1 MNTSIEKKSI
11 FSKYNKLFFILLSIL
26 IGLVAGAFALMLAG
40 YNPIEA
46 YRLMFEGIFKR
57 PKNVGWTIV
66 NAIPII
72 FTGLGVAFA
81 FRTGLFNIG
90 AEGQYIVGTMVAF
103 ILGYNLHLPAV
114 IHVPLVII
122 IGMLV
127 GALYGAFSGFLKAKF
142 GIHEVISTIMLNWV
156 AFYCN
161 NMVANYPKFKA
172 PNSMGTYE
180 VQKTARITLMQNAKG
195 LPKAIDNFFKAPIHL
210 GLILAIAAAIILW
223 YILKKTNLGYELK
236 AVGYNQ
242 DAAKYGGINVNKK
255 LTLSMAISGAICAL
269 GGVTQVLGYRYTIS
283 ALSSMEN
290 FGFDGLAV
298 SLLANNNPIGCIFSG
313 LFFGGLKYSGANV
326 QRVLHA
332 PTEMINII
340 MGTIILFTAIP
351 LMFKIIKSR
360 FKKKGGK

>member
-1 MNTSIEKKSI
+1 MKSKENKIPLTKKY
-11 FSKYNKLFFILLSIL
+11 SKLLFMLLSIVIGLL
-26 IGLVAGAFALMLAG
+26 IGAIALSLAG
-40 YNPIEA
+40 YNPLEA
-46 YRLMFEGIFKR
+46 YKLMLEGVFKR
-57 PKNVGWTIV
+57 PKNIGWTIV

-81 FRTGLFNIG
+81 FKTGLFNIG

-103 ILGYNLHLPAV
+103 IVGYTLHLPPV
-114 IHVPLVII
+114 IHVIVILI
-122 IGMLV
+122 IGIIA
-127 GALYGAFSGFLKAKF
+127 GALYGAIAGFLKAKF
-142 GIHEVISTIMLNWV
+142 GIHEVISTIMLNWI
-156 AFYCN
+156 AFYLN
-161 NMVANYPKFKA
+161 NMVANYSKFKA
-172 PNSMGTYE
+172 PNSMSTHE
-180 VQKTARITLMQNAKG
+180 VQETAKITLLQNAKG
-195 LPKAIDNFFKAPIHL
+195 LPKTIDNLFKAPIHF
-210 GLILAIAAAIILW
+210 GIILAIITAIVLW

-236 AVGYNQ
+236 AVGFNQ
-242 DAAKYGGINVNKK
+242 DAAMYGGIDVNKK
-255 LTLSMAISGAICAL
+255 LTLSMAISGAVCAL
-269 GGVTQVLGYRYTIS
+269 GGITQVLGYRYTIS

-298 SLLANNNPIGCIFSG
+298 SLLANNNPIGCIVTG

-351 LMFKIIKSR
+351 LMFRIIKSK

>member
-1 MNTSIEKKSI
+1 MKNNNEKISI
-11 FSKYNKLFFILLSIL
+11 FTKYNKLFFMLLSIV
-26 IGLVAGAFALMLAG
+26 IGLLVGALALILAG
-40 YNPIEA
+40 YNPLEA
-46 YRLMFEGIFKR
+46 YKLMLEGVFKR

-81 FRTGLFNIG
+81 FKTGLFNIG

-103 ILGYNLHLPAV
+103 ILGYNLHLPAF
-114 IHVPLVII
+114 IHVPVVII
-122 IGMLV
+122 VGMLAGAAF
-127 GALYGAFSGFLKAKF
+127 GALAGFLKAKF
-142 GIHEVISTIMLNWV
+142 GIHEVISTIMLNWI
-156 AFYCN
+156 AFYFN

-172 PNSMGTYE
+172 PNSMGTHE
-180 VQKTARITLMQNAKG
+180 VQETAKITLLQNAKG
-195 LPKAIDNFFKAPIHL
+195 LKKAVDNFFKAPIHM
-210 GLILAIAAAIILW
+210 GLILAIVAAILLW

-236 AVGYNQ
+236 AVGLNQ

-255 LTLSMAISGAICAL
+255 LTLSMAISGAVCAL
-269 GGVTQVLGYRYTIS
+269 GGITQVLGYRYTIS

-351 LMFKIIKSR
+351 LMFRIIKSR
-360 FKKKGGK
+360 FKNKGGK